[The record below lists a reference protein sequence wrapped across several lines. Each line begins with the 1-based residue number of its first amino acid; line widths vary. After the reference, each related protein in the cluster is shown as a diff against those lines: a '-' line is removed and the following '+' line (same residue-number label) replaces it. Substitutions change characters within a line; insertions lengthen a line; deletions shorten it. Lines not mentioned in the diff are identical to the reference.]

1 MMLFKLSVKN
11 IRKSI
16 KDYTIYFLT
25 LILAVAIFYMF
36 NSLDSQ
42 QAMLVMSSSTRTVV
56 ELMVDLIAGVSVF
69 VAVILGFL
77 IIYANN
83 FLIKRRKKEFGLYM
97 TLGMGKGKISRILLI
112 ETVFIG
118 LFSLTVGLL
127 IGIFGSQLMSILV
140 GKLFMAD
147 MSEFKFIFSKEA
159 LLKTCLYF
167 GIMYVAVMLFN
178 AVTISKCKLI
188 DLLTASRKN
197 EKVKMKNP
205 VLCVAVFLTAVSLL
219 GYAYYKVTGDIE
231 SLDTIDKLTG
241 PVLMGC
247 VSTFLI
253 FWSMS
258 GFILRLVQSRKNV
271 YLRGTNLFVLRQI
284 HNKINTTVVSMTIIC
299 LLLFMTISVLS
310 SSLSLNNSMT
320 KDLEEM
326 TPVDINLYKT
336 ANLPETDE
344 YTKVQIEDSRLSVSD
359 TLKNAGMD
367 MSLLKDVVEINIYA
381 TNELTLK
388 DTLGDVCDEIR
399 EEYPF
404 FPYDT
409 AQEIVR
415 LSDYNRIAKEY
426 GIPEYELRE
435 DEYIILCNYDYI
447 KDNAR
452 DRALAAGSKI
462 TVAGQEYNS
471 RYKECQP
478 GFIEMSTS
486 HTNSGIILV
495 PDSCKLT
502 DEMKKL
508 HFLSA
513 NYNVDTQE
521 EKEKIESIF
530 VNYGENSE
538 DYGENSEVLD
548 KILDSGIQLDG
559 MTKIAIVESSRGVAV
574 IIIFVAIYLGVIF
587 LIASSA
593 ILALKELT
601 ENSDNKQ
608 RYTVLRRIGVDEGMI
623 NQALFRQIGI
633 FFLLPL
639 VLAVIHSV
647 FGIQFA
653 LKLIALQVKPEDMLP
668 SVIGTAVFLVAVY
681 GGYFL
686 ATYTGSKNII
696 KED

>member
-344 YTKVQIEDSRLSVSD
+344 YTKVQIEDSRISISD

-367 MSLLKDVVEINIYA
+367 MSLLEDVVEINIYA

-388 DTLGDVCDEIR
+388 DTLGDVYDEIR

-426 GIPEYELRE
+426 GISEYELRE

-452 DRALAAGSKI
+452 DKALAAGSKI

-478 GFIEMSTS
+478 GFIAMSAS
-486 HTNSGIILV
+486 HINNGIILV

-502 DEMKKL
+502 DEMKEM

-513 NYNVDTQE
+513 NYNGDTQE

-530 VNYGENSE
+530 VNYGEDFE
-538 DYGENSEVLD
+538 DFGENSEVLD
-548 KILDSGIQLDG
+548 KILNSGIQLDG
-559 MTKIAIVESSRGVAV
+559 MTKIAIVDSSRGVAV
-574 IIIFVAIYLGVIF
+574 TIIFVAIYLGIIF

-639 VLAVIHSV
+639 VLAVIHSI

-686 ATYTGSKNII
+686 ATYAGSKNII